1 MKTGL
6 VLEGGA
12 MRGIFTCGVIDAWM
26 ENGIVFDGGIGVSAG
41 ACFGCNYKSK
51 QIGRAIRYNKAYC
64 NDKRYASIRNLIF
77 TKNLY
82 SKEFCYHTMP
92 LELDPVDLEAYKN
105 NPMEFWAVA
114 SDIETG
120 KPVYR
125 NIEKIDDL
133 ELEFVRASA
142 SMPLV
147 STPVDFEGKKLLDG
161 GMTDSIPLKFF
172 QSIGYEKNVVVLTQP
187 KEYKKEP
194 NKLMPL
200 VKMGLKKY
208 PAIVE
213 AMRIRHEMYNAQK
226 QYAFEQ
232 EELGN
237 TLVIYPEKDLG
248 IGKTCKDPAE
258 LDRVYQI
265 GRHTG
270 NSCVEQIRNFL
281 K

>member
-1 MKTGL
+1 
-6 VLEGGA
+6 
-12 MRGIFTCGVIDAWM
+12 MRGIFTCGVLDAWM
-26 ENGIVFDGGIGVSAG
+26 EKGIEFDGGIGVSAG

-51 QIGRAIRYNKAYC
+51 QIGRAIRYNKTFC
-64 NDKRYASIRNLIF
+64 NDKRYASLRNLIF

-82 SKEFCYHTMP
+82 AKEFCYHTMP
-92 LELDPVDLEAYKN
+92 MQLDPVDFETYKK

-125 NIEKIDDL
+125 NLTKIDDF
-133 ELEFVRASA
+133 ELEFIRASA

-147 STPVDFEGKKLLDG
+147 STPVEFEGKKLLDG
-161 GMTDSIPLKFF
+161 GMTDSIPLQFF
-172 QSIGYEKNVVVLTQP
+172 QSIGYEKNIVVLTQP
-187 KEYKKEP
+187 KEYKKGP

-200 VKMGLKKY
+200 VKMALHKY
-208 PAIVE
+208 PAIIK
-213 AMRIRHEMYNAQK
+213 AMEIRHEMYNEQK

-232 EELGN
+232 EALGN
-237 TLVIYPEKDLG
+237 TLVIYPETDLG

-265 GRHTG
+265 GRHVG
-270 NSCVEQIRNFL
+270 NSCVEQVRNFL
-281 K
+281 KREETTD